1 MLIVRQ
7 ICNISNACN
16 YAIQS
21 SFMPKQ
27 NTLFGSR
34 IIGNWSHQPNG
45 SALFPVNFTQIS
57 VYSVFKSF
65 ILLFALPFVIVKGVQ
80 NIIHSI

>member
-1 MLIVRQ
+1 MLFNHPL
-7 ICNISNACN
+7 C
-16 YAIQS
+16 
-21 SFMPKQ
+21 Q
-27 NTLFGSR
+27 NKIHCLEVELLV
-34 IIGNWSHQPNG
+34 IGVINPNG

-80 NIIHSI
+80 NIIHPI